1 MSRFFI
7 DRPIFAWVIALII
20 MLIGILAITRLPI
33 SRYPNIAPPS
43 VSITAVY
50 PGASAK
56 TAEDSVTQIIEQNM
70 TGIDGLMYIAS
81 TSDGEGNVSIT
92 LTFSSGTNPDTA
104 QVQVQNKLQ
113 QAMPLL
119 PQVVQ
124 LQGIS
129 VTKASNSALMY
140 VGFISEDGRLSAG
153 DIGDYLSSS
162 VLDPMNRVS
171 GVGSVEVLD
180 AKYAMRIWLDPDKL
194 KAYGLTPADVA
205 SAVQAQN
212 AQLTV
217 GQLGGTPSIRGQ
229 QINATV
235 TALGRLQTPEQFRN
249 IVLRSNAGSSTL
261 RLREVARVELGQADY
276 TYMNRFNGK
285 PASAL
290 GIHLA
295 TGANALA
302 TADGVASLLDKLR
315 PQLPKGLKVVI
326 PFDETPYVRKS
337 IEEVIKTLA
346 AAIVL
351 VFLVMWL
358 FLQNLRATLIPT
370 IAVPVVLLGTFGV
383 LAAAG
388 YTVNMLTMFA
398 VVLAIGLLVD
408 DAIIVVENVE
418 RLMSEEGLTPVEA
431 TRRSMHQI
439 TGALVGI
446 ASVLSAVFL
455 PMAFL
460 RGSTGVIYR
469 QFSVTIVSAMVLSV
483 IVAIVLTPALCA
495 TLLQPVTKGG
505 HHSERGFFRWFNRQF
520 DRSKRRYQDMV
531 ARILG
536 RPKRY
541 LVIYLGLASLMGV
554 LFLRLPTAFLPDEDQ
569 GVLIALVQTP
579 VGATLAR
586 TERVLDQ
593 MSGYFL
599 DREKETVASV
609 FTIAGWSFS
618 GGGQNVGIGFVKL
631 RDWSVRKAQ
640 RLGANALQTRANTA
654 LAGIK
659 DAMTFVFS
667 LPPVFDLGDSAGFD
681 FFLKDTDGQG
691 HAALTAARDQFLEL
705 AAKDNR
711 IANVRASGLD
721 DAPQFRLDIDAEKAA
736 SFGVSLSDVNDTLAV
751 AWGGRYIDDFID
763 RGRVKHVILQA
774 DAPFRMV
781 PEDFERW
788 SVRNAQGN
796 MVSVASFAN
805 SHWEYGSPRL
815 ERYNGMSAMEVNG
828 EAAPGVSSG
837 EAMQEVEKLVSRL
850 PPGFSLEF
858 TGQSYQE
865 LAAGAQTPLLYALSL
880 IVVFLCLAALY
891 ESWSIPAAIL
901 LAAPLGVIGAV
912 LATALRGFERD
923 VYFQVAML
931 TTIGLA
937 SKNAILIVE
946 FAKENVERDMPVI
959 DAILRAVQ
967 DRLRPILMTSLAFGF
982 GVLPL
987 AFATGAGAGAQR
999 AIGTGVFGGML
1010 GGTFLG
1016 IFFIPLFFLIVQ
1028 RLFHSLPETLD
1039 GEPAPAQ
1046 ANPPDG

>member
-1 MSRFFI
+1 
-7 DRPIFAWVIALII
+7 
-20 MLIGILAITRLPI
+20 
-33 SRYPNIAPPS
+33 
-43 VSITAVY
+43 
-50 PGASAK
+50 
-56 TAEDSVTQIIEQNM
+56 
-70 TGIDGLMYIAS
+70 
-81 TSDGEGNVSIT
+81 
-92 LTFSSGTNPDTA
+92 
-104 QVQVQNKLQ
+104 
-113 QAMPLL
+113 
-119 PQVVQ
+119 
-124 LQGIS
+124 
-129 VTKASNSALMY
+129 
-140 VGFISEDGRLSAG
+140 
-153 DIGDYLSSS
+153 
-162 VLDPMNRVS
+162 
-171 GVGSVEVLD
+171 
-180 AKYAMRIWLDPDKL
+180 
-194 KAYGLTPADVA
+194 
-205 SAVQAQN
+205 
-212 AQLTV
+212 
-217 GQLGGTPSIRGQ
+217 
-229 QINATV
+229 
-235 TALGRLQTPEQFRN
+235 
-249 IVLRSNAGSSTL
+249 
-261 RLREVARVELGQADY
+261 
-276 TYMNRFNGK
+276 
-285 PASAL
+285 
-290 GIHLA
+290 
-295 TGANALA
+295 
-302 TADGVASLLDKLR
+302 
-315 PQLPKGLKVVI
+315 
-326 PFDETPYVRKS
+326 
-337 IEEVIKTLA
+337 
-346 AAIVL
+346 
-351 VFLVMWL
+351 
-358 FLQNLRATLIPT
+358 
-370 IAVPVVLLGTFGV
+370 
-383 LAAAG
+383 
-388 YTVNMLTMFA
+388 
-398 VVLAIGLLVD
+398 
-408 DAIIVVENVE
+408 
-418 RLMSEEGLTPVEA
+418 MSEEGLTPVEA
-431 TRRSMHQI
+431 TRRSMDQI

-781 PEDFERW
+781 P
-788 SVRNAQGN
+788 
-796 MVSVASFAN
+796 
-805 SHWEYGSPRL
+805 
-815 ERYNGMSAMEVNG
+815 
-828 EAAPGVSSG
+828 
-837 EAMQEVEKLVSRL
+837 
-850 PPGFSLEF
+850 
-858 TGQSYQE
+858 
-865 LAAGAQTPLLYALSL
+865 
-880 IVVFLCLAALY
+880 
-891 ESWSIPAAIL
+891 
-901 LAAPLGVIGAV
+901 
-912 LATALRGFERD
+912 
-923 VYFQVAML
+923 
-931 TTIGLA
+931 
-937 SKNAILIVE
+937 
-946 FAKENVERDMPVI
+946 
-959 DAILRAVQ
+959 
-967 DRLRPILMTSLAFGF
+967 
-982 GVLPL
+982 
-987 AFATGAGAGAQR
+987 
-999 AIGTGVFGGML
+999 
-1010 GGTFLG
+1010 
-1016 IFFIPLFFLIVQ
+1016 
-1028 RLFHSLPETLD
+1028 
-1039 GEPAPAQ
+1039 
-1046 ANPPDG
+1046 

>member
-431 TRRSMHQI
+431 TRRSMDQI

-505 HHSERGFFRWFNRQF
+505 HHSERGLFRWFNRQF

-536 RPKRY
+536 RPNRY

-554 LFLRLPTAFLPDEDQ
+554 LFLRLAHRVSAGRGSGSLDSAGADPGRRHAGEDRKGVGSDERLFPRSGEGGRHV
-569 GVLIALVQTP
+569 GVYHRRLEL
-579 VGATLAR
+579 R
-586 TERVLDQ
+586 
-593 MSGYFL
+593 
-599 DREKETVASV
+599 
-609 FTIAGWSFS
+609 
-618 GGGQNVGIGFVKL
+618 GGGQNVGIGFVQL

-640 RLGANALQTRANTA
+640 RLGADALQARANTA
-654 LAGIK
+654 LAGIR

-736 SFGVSLSDVNDTLAV
+736 SFGVSLSDVNDTLRWRGVGATSTISSIEAASSTSSCRRMHRF
-751 AWGGRYIDDFID
+751 AWCRRTSSAGRCAMP
-763 RGRVKHVILQA
+763 RATWCR
-774 DAPFRMV
+774 
-781 PEDFERW
+781 
-788 SVRNAQGN
+788 
-796 MVSVASFAN
+796 
-805 SHWEYGSPRL
+805 SPRSPI
-815 ERYNGMSAMEVNG
+815 RIGNTARRASSATT
-828 EAAPGVSSG
+828 ACLRWKSTAR
-837 EAMQEVEKLVSRL
+837 RL
-850 PPGFSLEF
+850 P
-858 TGQSYQE
+858 
-865 LAAGAQTPLLYALSL
+865 A
-880 IVVFLCLAALY
+880 
-891 ESWSIPAAIL
+891 
-901 LAAPLGVIGAV
+901 
-912 LATALRGFERD
+912 
-923 VYFQVAML
+923 
-931 TTIGLA
+931 
-937 SKNAILIVE
+937 
-946 FAKENVERDMPVI
+946 
-959 DAILRAVQ
+959 
-967 DRLRPILMTSLAFGF
+967 
-982 GVLPL
+982 
-987 AFATGAGAGAQR
+987 
-999 AIGTGVFGGML
+999 
-1010 GGTFLG
+1010 
-1016 IFFIPLFFLIVQ
+1016 
-1028 RLFHSLPETLD
+1028 
-1039 GEPAPAQ
+1039 
-1046 ANPPDG
+1046 